1 MDYLKEG
8 KENLLKLGLGGRI
21 MLYHVSLRFWDEI
34 TKFIPRVPKGRL
46 DSVGEDTLIP
56 RICLSDS
63 IEGCLTGVP
72 WGGYNLIKD
81 PPYGEAGLAA
91 IFRLYEFDKSKIKK
105 ENLLNPQQIKK
116 YVPDSEVSREH
127 WVINQEIVPEKSYI
141 VMLKDFYIEPV
152 IIQYKDTK
160 YRMYKIIKPKY
171 EILKKEEEDLLVNLA
186 NSENKGLFF
195 RKHKNEFLSVFK

>member
-1 MDYLKEG
+1 
-8 KENLLKLGLGGRI
+8 

-46 DSVGEDTLIP
+46 DSVGEDALTP

-81 PPYGEAGLAA
+81 PPYGKAGLAA
-91 IFRLYEFDKSKIKK
+91 IVRLYRFDKYKIKK
-105 ENLLNPQQIKK
+105 ENLLNPQQIKEC
-116 YVPDSEVSREH
+116 VPDSEVSREY
-127 WVINQEIVPEKSYI
+127 WVINQEIVPEKSHI
-141 VMLKDFYIEPV
+141 VILRDFCVKPV
-152 IIQYKDTK
+152 IIQHKDIK
-160 YRMYKIIKPKY
+160 YRMYKIAKPKY

-186 NSENKGLFF
+186 NSENKDLFF
-195 RKHKNEFLSVFK
+195 RKYKNEFLSVFK